1 MRSCTIPSSKRRQPE
16 KRLQKSNIFLMLFSH
31 LLRKIKNVKS
41 EAKNFFIFLPF
52 YFLNE
57 KNGFLTGDPFFLVYP
72 AGTRSKG

>member
-41 EAKNFFIFLPF
+41 EAKNFFLSI
-52 YFLNE
+52 FLNE
-57 KNGFLTGDPFFLVYP
+57 KNGFLTGDPFFLAYP

>member
-1 MRSCTIPSSKRRQPE
+1 
-16 KRLQKSNIFLMLFSH
+16 MLFSH

-57 KNGFLTGDPFFLVYP
+57 KNGFLTGDPFFLAYP